1 LLRTVIN
8 FVCLQ
13 DVAECRSRLVVRAV
27 GSAEAKFVIGRMSYL
42 LTFGHVASSTFC
54 CWGWHHVQFV
64 VRSAPRRAGET
75 KTVYNCL

>member
-1 LLRTVIN
+1 VPYRDINLSRRSLTCLLRTVIN

-54 CWGWHHVQFV
+54 C
-64 VRSAPRRAGET
+64 
-75 KTVYNCL
+75 